1 MNFTIDLFK
10 WKAFKL
16 PKTVY
21 RKMGKHQAFAMFV
34 NNEIHIDTKFK
45 GKKELELHIH
55 ELSHYA
61 RPDFTED
68 EVRELSR
75 KFTDYLWREG
85 YRKADNED

>member
-45 GKKELELHIH
+45 GKKELELHLH
-55 ELSHYA
+55 ELTHYA

>member
-1 MNFTIDLFK
+1 MSFTIPLFK
-10 WKAFKL
+10 WKSFRL
-16 PKTVY
+16 PKTIY
-21 RKMGKHQAFAMFV
+21 RKMGKHQALGLFMD
-34 NNEIHIDTKFK
+34 NEIHIDSSLK
-45 GKKELELHIH
+45 GKKEMEIHLH

-61 RPDFTED
+61 RPDFSED

>member
-21 RKMGKHQAFAMFV
+21 RKMGKHQAFAMYV

-45 GKKELELHIH
+45 GKKELELHLH
-55 ELSHYA
+55 ELTHYA

>member
-1 MNFTIDLFK
+1 MNFTIPLFK
-10 WKAFKL
+10 WKSFKL

-21 RKMGKHQAFAMFV
+21 RKMGKHQAFAMYV

-45 GKKELELHIH
+45 GKKELELHLH
-55 ELSHYA
+55 ELTHDA